1 MRWGRKKEDLELG
14 SIYPLARVCTPN
26 TSLCTEVGGIPQW
39 YGEGDP
45 GLTPCLSP
53 PSYKK
58 GGVASGMKHVE
69 TNTYNVQRLLHVK
82 GKKNVV
88 AGEVSHGM
96 CGVWIR
102 MRPELPQ
109 TQLPPSRAHS
119 GCGMMLPCLAT
130 APQKSSQYS

>member
-1 MRWGRKKEDLELG
+1 M
-14 SIYPLARVCTPN
+14 
-26 TSLCTEVGGIPQW
+26 
-39 YGEGDP
+39 
-45 GLTPCLSP
+45 TPCLSP

-58 GGVASGMKHVE
+58 GGVASGLKHVE

-102 MRPELPQ
+102 IRPELPQ
-109 TQLPPSRAHS
+109 TQLPSSRAQS
-119 GCGMMLPCLAT
+119 GCGMMLPCLRSNRS
-130 APQKSSQYS
+130 PRSPSQGREEEYRVEAYIPE